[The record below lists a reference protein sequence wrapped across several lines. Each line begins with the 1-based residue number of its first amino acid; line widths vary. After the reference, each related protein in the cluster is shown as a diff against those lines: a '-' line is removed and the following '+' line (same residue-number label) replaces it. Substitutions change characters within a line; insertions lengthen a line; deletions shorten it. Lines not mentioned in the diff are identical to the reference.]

1 MGVESAADRLVFLGE
16 DGFGTVAL
24 YRPLTGAEHDVPGIF
39 DDAYLVSSGAEAG
52 VAGTAP
58 VFTCRADDLAQ
69 LAAGAAVYDD
79 ELVLASVTYLVKQIQ
94 PDGTGMVML
103 LLEKQS

>member
-1 MGVESAADRLVFLGE
+1 VGVESAADRRAFLATE
-16 DGFGTVAL
+16 GFGTVAL
-24 YRPLTGAEHDVPGIF
+24 YQPSNGLERAITGIF
-39 DDAYLVSSGAEAG
+39 DDAHLVSSGSEAG

-58 VFTCRADDLAQ
+58 VFTCTADDLA
-69 LAAGAAVYDD
+69 LLSLGKAVYDD
-79 ELVLASVTYLVKQIQ
+79 QMVIDDDIYLVKQIQ